1 LRQDPV
7 GGEYSRLVPTDEGE
21 QPMRV
26 LLSTIGSR
34 GDVQPLLALAA
45 QLRGT
50 GHEASLCAPPD
61 FAELAAAHA
70 VPFVPVG
77 PRVRDGTTG
86 DPRDAIAD
94 MVAGQFATLRNAAD
108 GCDVLV
114 GCNQLQVAARSVAE
128 LLGIRYVFADYSP
141 IAFPSPHH
149 LPPGQQEPG
158 ADPCGVWAQEAE
170 RRNTL
175 FGPALNE
182 QRAAAGLAP
191 VTDVLAHLFTD
202 RPLLAADPTLAPW
215 PGGDLDVT
223 QTGAWLLHDE
233 RPLPAEVTD
242 FLEDGDA
249 PVYFG
254 FGSMSA
260 PRSTGAAAVEAARAL
275 GRRAIVLR
283 GWGELDL
290 ADAPDCLAITE
301 ANFQAL
307 FPRVAAVVHHG
318 GAGTTTAA
326 AMAGVPQVVV
336 PHLYDQYYFAER
348 VQALGIGATGE
359 PLAETLDKALGT
371 ATAVDIR
378 TDGTRVAAGYV
389 TG

>member
-1 LRQDPV
+1 
-7 GGEYSRLVPTDEGE
+7 
-21 QPMRV
+21 MRA

-34 GDVQPLLALAA
+34 GDVQPLLALAVA
-45 QLRGT
+45 LREL
-50 GHEASLCAPPD
+50 GHEARLCAPPD
-61 FAELAAAHA
+61 FRDLAEAHD

-77 PRVRDGTTG
+77 PRVRSGATG
-86 DPRDAIAD
+86 DPKDAIAD
-94 MVAGQFATLRNAAD
+94 MVAGQFATLREAAA

-128 LLGIRYVFADYSP
+128 LLGLRYVFADYSP

-149 LPPGQQEPG
+149 LPPRLPGPPPEPG
-158 ADPCGVWAQEAE
+158 ADPRTVWARE
-170 RRNTL
+170 RDSRNAL
-175 FGPALNE
+175 FGAALNE

-191 VTDVLAHLFTD
+191 VTDVLGHLLTD
-202 RPLLAADPTLAPW
+202 RPLLAADPALAPW

-223 QTGAWLLHDE
+223 QTGAWLLRDE

-242 FLEDGDA
+242 FLADGEP

-254 FGSMSA
+254 FGSMST
-260 PRSTGAAAVEAARAL
+260 PRSTGTAVVDAARAL

-290 ADAPDCLAITE
+290 ADATDCLAITE
-301 ANFQAL
+301 ANFRAL

-326 AMAGVPQVVV
+326 ALAGVPQVVV

-348 VQALGIGATGE
+348 VQSLGIGATGE
-359 PLAETLDKALGT
+359 PLAEALDRALGT
-371 ATAVDIR
+371 ASAAVEIR
-378 TDGTRVAAGYV
+378 TDGAAVAAKYV
-389 TG
+389 IG